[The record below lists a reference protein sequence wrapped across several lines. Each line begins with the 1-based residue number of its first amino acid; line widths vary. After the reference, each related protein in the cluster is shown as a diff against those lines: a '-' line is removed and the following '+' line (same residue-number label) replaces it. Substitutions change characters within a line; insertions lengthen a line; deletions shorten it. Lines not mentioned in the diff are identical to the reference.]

1 MEENST
7 QRGLSPPLPRYWHTL
22 RHLRPV
28 QFYGR
33 VWQRLNPARP
43 DNAPAPDCRRVTGLW
58 QRAALRPAC
67 MTGPGRFHF
76 LNRDGQVQAAADWN
90 DPAQEKLWLY
100 NLHYFD
106 DLNAPDADSRTDWHR
121 VLIERWVEEN
131 APGHGNGWE
140 PYPVSLRIVNWVKW
154 ALAGNALEPS
164 WHQSLA
170 VQVRWLASHLEYHL
184 LGNHLF
190 ANAKA
195 LVFAGLWFEGA
206 EADRW
211 LAKGLEILT
220 RELPEQILAD
230 GGHFERSPM
239 YHAILLE
246 DLLDLLNA
254 EQAWPG
260 RVPGTAVEAWRRLA
274 AGMLDWLHG
283 LSHPDGDI
291 AFFNDASF
299 AIAARPGQL
308 LAYAQALGLPG
319 TDSMVDDG
327 LRAFDDSG
335 YVRLQRGPA
344 VALLDVAP
352 IGPDYLPGHAHA
364 DTLSFELSLF
374 GQRVFVNSGTSRYGA
389 GAERLR
395 QRGTAAHNTVTI
407 DGADSSEVWGGFR
420 VARRARPFDLAAARN
435 DGVLEVACAHDGY
448 RRLPGRPVHRRHWC
462 LGAHGLAVEDS
473 LDGHWREAVARYYLG
488 PQVEVTAD
496 GCAGKLRLP
505 GGESARWRATGAD
518 VRVVP
523 STWHPEFGLSV
534 ENRCIELWFTVAE
547 VRLELEWG

>member
-1 MEENST
+1 M
-7 QRGLSPPLPRYWHTL
+7 
-22 RHLRPV
+22 

-33 VWQRLNPARP
+33 VWNRLNPARP
-43 DNAPAPDCRRVTGLW
+43 DNAPAPGCRPATGSW
-58 QRAALRPAC
+58 QRTALRPVS
-67 MTGPGRFHF
+67 MTGPDRFRF
-76 LNRDGQVQAAADWN
+76 LNQDGAVRGAAGWN
-90 DPAQEKLWLY
+90 QPAREKLWLY

-106 DLNAPDADSRTDWHR
+106 DLNAPDAESRADWHQA
-121 VLIERWVEEN
+121 LIGRWVAEN
-131 APGHGNGWE
+131 PPGGGNGWE
-140 PYPVSLRIVNWVKW
+140 PYPVSLRVVNWIKW
-154 ALAGNALEPS
+154 ALAGNALKAA
-164 WHQSLA
+164 WRQSLA

-195 LVFAGLWFEGA
+195 LVFPGLWFDDRES
-206 EADRW
+206 DRW
-211 LAKGLEILT
+211 LAKGLEILA
-220 RELPEQILAD
+220 RELPEQILSD

-254 EQAWPG
+254 DSAWPG
-260 RVPGTAVEAWRRLA
+260 RVPGTAVQSWRRLA
-274 AGMLDWLHG
+274 ASMLDWLHG

-291 AFFNDASF
+291 AFFNDAAF

-308 LAYAQALGLPG
+308 LDYAQALGLPG
-319 TDSMVDDG
+319 TVSVVDDA

-374 GQRVFVNSGTSRYGA
+374 GQRVLVNSGTSQYGT

-395 QRGTAAHNTVTI
+395 QRGTAAHNTVMV
-407 DGADSSEVWGGFR
+407 DAADSSEVWGGFR
-420 VARRARPFDLAAARN
+420 VARRARPFDLTTAEN
-435 DGVLEVACAHDGY
+435 NGMLEVVCAHDGY
-448 RRLPGRPVHRRHWC
+448 RRLTGRPVHRRHWR
-462 LGAHGLAVEDS
+462 LDAHGLAVDDS
-473 LDGHWREAVARYYLG
+473 LDGHWREAVARYYLH
-488 PQVEVTAD
+488 PDLLVTVD
-496 GCAGKLRLP
+496 GDAGELRLP

-534 ENRCIELWFTVAE
+534 DNRCIELWFTGAQA
-547 VRLELEWG
+547 RLELEWD